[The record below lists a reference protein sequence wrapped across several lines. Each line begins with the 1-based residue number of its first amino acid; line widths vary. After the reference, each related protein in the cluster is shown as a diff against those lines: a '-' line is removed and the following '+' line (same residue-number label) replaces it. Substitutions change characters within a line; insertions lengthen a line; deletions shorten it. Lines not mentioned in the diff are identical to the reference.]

1 MWHLFIANL
10 KMLFRN
16 KESLFWSL
24 MFPLMFTFIFGSFFG
39 NGANQRITIAVI
51 NQSDSEIA
59 KTIESEIKKLEL
71 FNLNEEEKIKEAK
84 KLVDEDKISGV
95 IIIPEN
101 FGHLQIPESPKNIK
115 VYYDPANNQAS
126 AIMNGFL
133 DKFITNINLNIQNAT
148 PIFGIETEERD
159 SSSRRDF
166 NYFSFV
172 LIGLIGMALM
182 NSSIQGIGIAMSKYR
197 EDKILKR
204 LTTTPIKRW
213 NFIAA
218 EVLSRLML
226 NFVQITLILTV
237 GTNAFGAKIGNIPGI
252 YLLSLIGAILFQSI
266 GFVVASLSKS
276 TQAAEGMSTAI
287 AIPLMFLSGVFFPI
301 NLLPEWLYSIVK
313 YLPLAPLLREMR
325 AVGLE
330 NTSVLSNSS
339 NMLVV
344 SAWIISMFLIASY
357 KFKFTDE

>member
-1 MWHLFIANL
+1 
-10 KMLFRN
+10 
-16 KESLFWSL
+16 

-39 NGANQRITIAVI
+39 NSANQRTTITVI
-51 NQSDSEIA
+51 NQSNSEIS

-71 FNLNEEEKIKEAK
+71 FTLNEEKNIDNAK

-101 FGHLQIPESPKNIK
+101 FGNLQIADSPKNIK
-115 VYYDPANNQAS
+115 VYYDPANNQAG
-126 AIMNGFL
+126 AIINGFL
-133 DKFITNINLNIQNAT
+133 DKFITTVNLNIQNAT
-148 PIFGIETEERD
+148 PIFGIEAEE
-159 SSSRRDF
+159 SSKDRKDF
-166 NYFSFV
+166 NYFSYV

-204 LTTTPIKRW
+204 LTTTPLKRW

-218 EVLSRLML
+218 EVLSRLIL
-226 NFVQITLILTV
+226 NFVQISLILAV
-237 GTNAFGAKIGNIPGI
+237 GTYAFGAKVGNIPGI
-252 YLLSLIGAILFQSI
+252 YLLGLIGAILFQSI

-325 AVGLE
+325 SIGLE
-330 NTSVLSNSS
+330 NGVILGNLS
-339 NMLVV
+339 NMLIVT
-344 SAWIISMFLIASY
+344 AWIASMFVLAMF
-357 KFKFTDE
+357 KFRFTDE

>member
-1 MWHLFIANL
+1 
-10 KMLFRN
+10 
-16 KESLFWSL
+16 
-24 MFPLMFTFIFGSFFG
+24 
-39 NGANQRITIAVI
+39 
-51 NQSDSEIA
+51 
-59 KTIESEIKKLEL
+59 
-71 FNLNEEEKIKEAK
+71 
-84 KLVDEDKISGV
+84 
-95 IIIPEN
+95 
-101 FGHLQIPESPKNIK
+101 
-115 VYYDPANNQAS
+115 
-126 AIMNGFL
+126 
-133 DKFITNINLNIQNAT
+133 
-148 PIFGIETEERD
+148 
-159 SSSRRDF
+159 
-166 NYFSFV
+166 
-172 LIGLIGMALM
+172 
-182 NSSIQGIGIAMSKYR
+182 MSKYR